1 MKFFGLL
8 VLLIFIA
15 PVRGQEDESRFLM
28 ILEGG
33 NAVSAVDN
41 PNDAGEGINLVWE
54 LAEHDSLV
62 AKYEV
67 FRSEELGDTAPVS
80 VGFMMSGRNELL
92 DNTVENGI
100 PYYYFMRTWYK
111 DGTYFDSEWTD
122 GTVSSAQW
130 FHTGRKSAL
139 VLFLVYAGFLF
150 FFLRRAKRGKE
161 LEIRRIAGLEAIDD
175 AVGRSTELGRPIL
188 FTLGLEYVTE
198 ITTLAG
204 LALLKRVA
212 YKAAEYEAE
221 VIVPNFDPIVMVTA
235 KEVCK
240 EGYFEAGR
248 PDLYNDANVY
258 FLTSDQFGYAA
269 GVDGI
274 MLREKPGAVFLQ
286 GYFYAES
293 LILAE
298 TGHSIG
304 AIQISGTTAVTQLP
318 FFIAATDYT
327 LIGEEM
333 LAASAYLSR
342 DPMSLSTIVGEDW
355 AKVLLMITMVVGAVL
370 VTVAVLTGL
379 DGLMFL
385 RNWFTIG

>member
-1 MKFFGLL
+1 MRPL

-15 PVRGQEDESRFLM
+15 LSASAAGQDEGTVEIPQVHSGAGDVRAE
-28 ILEGG
+28 
-33 NAVSAVDN
+33 DN
-41 PNDAGEGINLVWE
+41 PNDAGAGIAIEWD
-54 LAEHDSLV
+54 LAPDDSLV
-62 AKYEV
+62 NRYEIFQV
-67 FRSEELGDTAPVS
+67 TESGDTTS
-80 VGFMMSGRNELL
+80 VGFVVGGRNELL
-92 DNTVENGI
+92 DTQVDDGA
-100 PYYYFMRTWYK
+100 PYAYYVRTYYPGG
-111 DGTYFDSEWTD
+111 DFIDSPMS
-122 GTVSSAQW
+122 GAAISSAQW

-139 VLFLVYAGFLF
+139 VVFLVYALLLF
-150 FFLRRAKRGKE
+150 FTFQRARSGKE
-161 LEIRRIAGLEAIDD
+161 LEIRKIAGLEAIDD

-188 FTLGLEYVTE
+188 FSLGLEYVTE

-204 LALLKRVA
+204 LSLLKRVA
-212 YKAAEYEAE
+212 RKAGEYEAE

-235 KEVCK
+235 KEVCR

-248 PDLYNDANVY
+248 PDLYKDSNVY
-258 FLTSDQFGYAA
+258 FLTQDQFGYAA

-333 LAASAYLSR
+333 LAASAYLSK
-342 DPMSLSTIVGEDW
+342 DPLSLSTVVGEDL
-355 AKVLLMITMVVGAVL
+355 AKAFLILLVVAGAVL
-370 VTVAVLTGL
+370 GTVAVMSGS
-379 DGLMFL
+379 DMFFFL
-385 RNWFTIG
+385 RDWFTLG